1 MRLQQKLEHQQAV
14 NEWVDI
20 SKFNHPHAVTLTL
33 KKSVSGMYLNKPVRV
48 AISKGAASENFRRFL
63 DILNGKVFRKYGKR
77 YNKRIKV
84 FAAMERSKTKHL
96 HYHAAIDCPKEY
108 QGNDFEGLIRECW
121 AKTIWGNEQMCVV
134 SEMNQGWITYITKLR
149 DKYSVTDA
157 VDWIN
162 VTL

>member
-20 SKFNHPHAVTLTL
+20 SKFNNPYAVTLTL
-33 KKSVSGMYLNKPVRV
+33 KKSVSGTYLNKPVRA
-48 AISKGAASENFRRFL
+48 AISKSAASDNFRRFL
-63 DILNGKVFRKYGKR
+63 AILNGKVFRKSGKR

-84 FAAMERSKTKHL
+84 FAVMERSETKHL
-96 HYHAAIDCPKEY
+96 HYHAAIDCPREY

-121 AKTIWGNEQMCVV
+121 AKTIWGDKQMHVV
-134 SEMNQGWITYITKLR
+134 SEINQGWISYTNKLR

-162 VTL
+162 VNL